1 MQEAFEITRPTAK
14 KSAERNKKNYDG
26 KVRSSIL
33 FPGDCVLVRNLT
45 PRGGTGKLCSH
56 WEDVVHTVVRQV
68 GEEGPIYEVKPE
80 QGKGRSRV
88 LHRNL
93 LLPCDY
99 LPLEVE
105 LRKASK
111 TKKTVNEPRLEDQD
125 EPSPEE
131 GENEDNDYY
140 YLPGVQY
147 QQPVEENSGLDNIY
161 LPDVQPSE
169 PEEERREVYQ
179 EMTNEYETTVQME
192 NEGLSQQEVDAMNA
206 EQPEVEPD
214 DMADAH
220 VTPNERN
227 REGEQGYRWPRRE
240 RRPPKTFTYDY
251 LGTPA
256 CDRVEHLN
264 PGTFQPIQ
272 YGMQNLTQW
281 TPPVPPYQP
290 VYLYTYKDLYAY

>member
-1 MQEAFEITRPTAK
+1 MDLLFGLTSGTGTMDYKEYVRRWKREMQEAFEITRPTAK

-45 PRGGTGKLCSH
+45 PRGGTGKLCSQ

-111 TKKTVNEPRLEDQD
+111 TKKTVNEPRLEDQE

-131 GENEDNDYY
+131 GENEDDDYY
-140 YLPGVQY
+140 YLPGV
-147 QQPVEENSGLDNIY
+147 
-161 LPDVQPSE
+161 
-169 PEEERREVYQ
+169 
-179 EMTNEYETTVQME
+179 
-192 NEGLSQQEVDAMNA
+192 
-206 EQPEVEPD
+206 
-214 DMADAH
+214 
-220 VTPNERN
+220 
-227 REGEQGYRWPRRE
+227 
-240 RRPPKTFTYDY
+240 K
-251 LGTPA
+251 
-256 CDRVEHLN
+256 
-264 PGTFQPIQ
+264 
-272 YGMQNLTQW
+272 
-281 TPPVPPYQP
+281 
-290 VYLYTYKDLYAY
+290 

>member
-1 MQEAFEITRPTAK
+1 M
-14 KSAERNKKNYDG
+14 
-26 KVRSSIL
+26 
-33 FPGDCVLVRNLT
+33 
-45 PRGGTGKLCSH
+45 
-56 WEDVVHTVVRQV
+56 
-68 GEEGPIYEVKPE
+68 
-80 QGKGRSRV
+80 
-88 LHRNL
+88 
-93 LLPCDY
+93 
-99 LPLEVE
+99 
-105 LRKASK
+105 
-111 TKKTVNEPRLEDQD
+111 
-125 EPSPEE
+125 
-131 GENEDNDYY
+131 
-140 YLPGVQY
+140 
-147 QQPVEENSGLDNIY
+147 EENSGLDNIY

>member
-45 PRGGTGKLCSH
+45 PRGGTGKLRSH

-111 TKKTVNEPRLEDQD
+111 TKKTVNEPRLEDQE

-131 GENEDNDYY
+131 GENEDDDYY
-140 YLPGVQY
+140 YLPGV
-147 QQPVEENSGLDNIY
+147 
-161 LPDVQPSE
+161 
-169 PEEERREVYQ
+169 
-179 EMTNEYETTVQME
+179 
-192 NEGLSQQEVDAMNA
+192 
-206 EQPEVEPD
+206 
-214 DMADAH
+214 
-220 VTPNERN
+220 
-227 REGEQGYRWPRRE
+227 
-240 RRPPKTFTYDY
+240 K
-251 LGTPA
+251 
-256 CDRVEHLN
+256 
-264 PGTFQPIQ
+264 
-272 YGMQNLTQW
+272 
-281 TPPVPPYQP
+281 
-290 VYLYTYKDLYAY
+290 